1 MFINALFMNPMSNQV
16 CAPVIERC
24 KFLLWEIRPV
34 LGRQECADSVLVNKT
49 RFRSAVERV
58 IANLKSGKP
67 GSSKASVSVIMC
79 VICFVVA
86 LISFNKLTHG

>member
-1 MFINALFMNPMSNQV
+1 MNPMSNQV

-67 GSSKASVSVIMC
+67 GSSKASVSVMC
-79 VICFVVA
+79 VMCFVVA
-86 LISFNKLTHG
+86 YMSFNKLTHG